1 MHNNNFFLR
10 VCACAKCLENIVN
23 FANAKVC
30 GSFITKTTIKA
41 KVVCECAREHE
52 RERERAK

>member
-1 MHNNNFFLR
+1 LR

-30 GSFITKTTIKA
+30 GSFITKTTTIKA
-41 KVVCECAREHE
+41 VCECARE
-52 RERERAK
+52 REREKKRAK